1 MKNLLKILAIFLVL
15 LFISCNKE
23 SLSTDREASKLESLK
38 GEYDTADVGT
48 TKSGAT
54 SGTSQGNGGGEAG
67 VVTAA
72 EWNDLVEWDFWSDL
86 LNENEFF
93 EKQKYWGF
101 YTNRRVSVI
110 LFEGKG
116 NTKPV
121 VDTYL
126 ELRRGKSKAT
136 IWSARTDNM
145 GKAEFW
151 VGLFK
156 YDDEKPND
164 LSLWANDKLMS
175 TSLKLYEEGVNE
187 IHVNPTWE
195 EYKPNKVELAF
206 VVDATGSMGDEM
218 AFLKED
224 LKSVIEKIKAGNSA
238 ININTGTVFYRDKQD
253 EYIVKHSGF
262 TNNLD
267 ETLKFINQQKA
278 KGGGDYPEAVDTA
291 LKTALSELQWSEHA
305 KTRILF
311 LLLDA
316 PPHYEPEVVERLHDY
331 TTELAKKG
339 IKVIPITASGID
351 KETEFLMRFMAIATN
366 GTYVFITNDSG
377 VGNDHLKASVG
388 EYQVEKLNSLLVRLI
403 EKYTK

>member
-1 MKNLLKILAIFLVL
+1 MKNLLRILALFLI
-15 LFISCNKE
+15 LFVVSCSKDEGSGDIDSTSPKE
-23 SLSTDREASKLESLK
+23 MGKYATMDEMS
-38 GEYDTADVGT
+38 
-48 TKSGAT
+48 KSGAS
-54 SGTSQGNGGGEAG
+54 SGGQVNGGGEAG

-72 EWNDLVEWDFWSDL
+72 EWNDLVEWDFWNDL

-101 YTNRRVSVI
+101 YTNRRISVT
-110 LFEGKG
+110 LLKKG
-116 NTKPV
+116 SKEPA
-121 VDTYL
+121 VDVYL
-126 ELRRGKSKAT
+126 ELRRGKSKAA

-151 VGLFK
+151 VGLFESK
-156 YDDEKPND
+156 SDKPND
-164 LSLWANDKLMS
+164 LGIWANDELVSADVKF
-175 TSLKLYEEGVNE
+175 YEEGVNE
-187 IHVNPTWE
+187 IYIKQAWKRQE
-195 EYKPNKVELAF
+195 PNKVELAF

-224 LKSVIEKIKAGNSA
+224 LKSVIEKIKAGNASV
-238 ININTGTVFYRDKQD
+238 NINTGTVFYRDKQD
-253 EYIVKHSGF
+253 EYITKHSGF

-267 ETLKFINQQKA
+267 ETLKFINQQNA

-291 LKTALSELQWSEHA
+291 LKVALSELQWSEYA
-305 KTRILF
+305 KTRIVF

-351 KETEFLMRFMAIATN
+351 KETEFLMRFMAVATN

-388 EYQVEKLNSLLVRLI
+388 KYQVEKLNSLLVRLI
-403 EKYTK
+403 GKYTK

>member
-1 MKNLLKILAIFLVL
+1 MKNLLRILALFLVL
-15 LFISCNKE
+15 FVVSCTKNDMASDE
-23 SLSTDREASKLESLK
+23 VDSPSSEAT
-38 GEYDTADVGT
+38 GEYT
-48 TKSGAT
+48 TMDGIRKSGGT
-54 SGTSQGNGGGEAG
+54 SGGQGNAGGEAG

-72 EWNDLVEWDFWSDL
+72 EWNDLVEWDFWNNL

-101 YTNRRVSVI
+101 YTDKRISVS
-110 LFEGKG
+110 LFKDKKK
-116 NTKPV
+116 TPA
-121 VDTYL
+121 VDIYL
-126 ELRRGKSKAT
+126 ELRRGKSKKA

-151 VGLFK
+151 VGLFQE
-156 YDDEKPND
+156 DSEKPND
-164 LSLWANDKLMS
+164 LSIWANDKLVS
-175 TSLKLYEEGVNE
+175 TNVKFYEEGVNE
-187 IHVNPTWE
+187 IYIRQTWKRQE
-195 EYKPNKVELAF
+195 PNKVELAF

-224 LKSVIEKIKAGNSA
+224 LKSVIDKIKAGNSA
-238 ININTGTVFYRDKQD
+238 ININTGAVFYRDKKD
-253 EYIVKHSGF
+253 EYVTKYSGF
-262 TNNLD
+262 TNDLSK
-267 ETLKFINQQKA
+267 TLKFINQQNA
-278 KGGGDYPEAVDTA
+278 GGGGDYPEAVDTA
-291 LKTALSELQWSEHA
+291 LKVALSELQWSEYS

-316 PPHYEPEVVERLHDY
+316 PPHYEPEVVERIHKY

-351 KETEFLMRFMAIATN
+351 KETEFLMRFMAISTN

-388 EYQVEKLNSLLVRLI
+388 KYQVEKLNSLLVRLI